1 MTKTFH
7 SQYADNHQESTG
19 LLFARVYNAWHGRVK
34 AALQKVGLT
43 SSAIYYSDQF
53 RSLRAATGPDYSG
66 QSSCF
71 FGYGCDDGFS
81 DS

>member
-34 AALQKVGLT
+34 KALQKVGLT
-43 SSAIYYSDQF
+43 HPQF
-53 RSLRAATGPDYSG
+53 IILTSLGYLEL

-71 FGYGCDDGFS
+71 FRYGCDDGFS
-81 DS
+81 SS